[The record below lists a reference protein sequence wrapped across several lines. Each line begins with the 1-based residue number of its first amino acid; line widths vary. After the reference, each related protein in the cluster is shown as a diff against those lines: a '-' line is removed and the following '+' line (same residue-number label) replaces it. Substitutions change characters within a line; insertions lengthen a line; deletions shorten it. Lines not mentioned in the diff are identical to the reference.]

1 MRLLV
6 VIDETTKITSDG
18 NCLFQSSIM
27 DYVHTPNTV
36 RETEENIG
44 VHVTTKIKWNLR
56 K

>member
-6 VIDETTKITSDG
+6 VIEETTKLTSDG
-18 NCLFQSSIM
+18 NCLFQASIM

-44 VHVTTKIKWNLR
+44 THATTKIKSKLR